1 MHNLSMH
8 KSEKHKNEGERE
20 GSREEREGA
29 LSHAA
34 YAQQEEVSAS
44 FDCCQWQA
52 CRITR
57 TERQLDRTA
66 RLLMDRRSKR
76 AGGRGEQRR
85 AGRADK
91 PKMKSNARDLLQLA
105 AWAAARGGATMHNL
119 K

>member
-8 KSEKHKNEGERE
+8 KSEKHKKEGE
-20 GSREEREGA
+20 GSRKEREGA

-66 RLLMDRRSKR
+66 RLLMDRHSRQ
-76 AGGRGEQRR
+76 AEGRGEERR

-105 AWAAARGGATMHNL
+105 AWAALGGTTMHNL